1 MPSLFRLGFQDVVQA
16 MWTGSVSS
24 FASQIKNGGKNIPFG
39 TTAVINSLGQTATLG
54 FTFSD
59 IGLGGMDGVDTGQL

>member
-1 MPSLFRLGFQDVVQA
+1 M
-16 MWTGSVSS
+16 
-24 FASQIKNGGKNIPFG
+24 GGKNIPFG

-59 IGLGGMDGVDTGQL
+59 IGLGGMDGVDTGRCDLFESINGFPGLAMPTS